1 MVKAAFA
8 AAMLL
13 MLSANARADGLYCA
27 TMIALGRPS
36 IPHPVIVRLR
46 LEVGL
51 HWTRATGEA
60 LEDADL
66 NKIIIACVDNPSAT
80 IKNVVQTIVAH
91 EIRLTLTTDGS
102 GYLTR
107 NRPMHHRSTAP
118 EQHRDGAEALAFYG
132 MQPDRLSALM
142 RQ

>member
-36 IPHPVIVRLR
+36 TQHPVIVRLR

-51 HWTRATGEA
+51 HWTRAIGEA

-66 NKIIIACVDNPSAT
+66 DKIIIACVDNPSAT

-91 EIRLTLTTDGS
+91 EIRLSLTTDGS
-102 GYLTR
+102 GYLTL
-107 NRPMHHRSTAP
+107 NRPVHRSTAP
-118 EQHRDGAEALAFYG
+118 EQRRDGADALASYG
-132 MQPDRLSALM
+132 MQPDRRSALM